1 MPRKGKR
8 PIGSTH
14 ASKCAVAAPQPEIV
28 EPTQEESNE
37 SPIPPT
43 DSSAEQTR
51 KEQVEERPTSPEI
64 ETDIR
69 SRKTLHRTLTQDE
82 EDDLVAWLRELVPLR
97 QIIRRIQ
104 V

>member
-8 PIGSTH
+8 PIGSTN

-64 ETDIR
+64 EVLCFFFCFPFEYEQTTVMRLIFCVSSVSKDIMHNLFIL
-69 SRKTLHRTLTQDE
+69 S
-82 EDDLVAWLRELVPLR
+82 
-97 QIIRRIQ
+97 
-104 V
+104 

>member
-8 PIGSTH
+8 PIGSTI

-64 ETDIR
+64 EVL
-69 SRKTLHRTLTQDE
+69 SF
-82 EDDLVAWLRELVPLR
+82 
-97 QIIRRIQ
+97 
-104 V
+104 

>member
-8 PIGSTH
+8 PIASTN

-64 ETDIR
+64 EVLCFCFCFPFEYEHTTVMRLIFCVSSVSKDIMHNLFIL
-69 SRKTLHRTLTQDE
+69 S
-82 EDDLVAWLRELVPLR
+82 
-97 QIIRRIQ
+97 
-104 V
+104 